1 MQSEI
6 WLTLTNTFNQHLNQ
20 MTYFLEH
27 LVVVKYCS
35 LPMGLSV
42 VPKSFG
48 EGFTPEV
55 AKAY

>member
-1 MQSEI
+1 MS
-6 WLTLTNTFNQHLNQ
+6 
-20 MTYFLEH
+20 YFLEH
-27 LVVVKYCS
+27 LLVVKYRL

-48 EGFTPEV
+48 ENFTPEV